1 MILKRLQDQK
11 KGSEI
16 FSFLIL
22 LINIYVLIDFFSALL
37 NHGVFLLRD
46 LLYM

>member
-37 NHGVFLLRD
+37 FSMGFFFIKI
-46 LLYM
+46 